1 MLCSSGWRP
10 CRARAIPAR
19 WLAVGAERGQQKWLR
34 LRLVEHLSAHGG
46 AKELVCVCVTNLCVT
61 NLCVTKMCVCVKEKL
76 HGREMC
82 VKDCVCVT
90 KLCERDVCV
99 CEKKLCAKELCV
111 TKLRAKESV

>member
-46 AKELVCVCVTNLCVT
+46 AKELVCVCV
-61 NLCVTKMCVCVKEKL
+61 CVC
-76 HGREMC
+76 
-82 VKDCVCVT
+82 DQFVCD
-90 KLCERDVCV
+90 KDVCV
-99 CEKKLCAKELCV
+99 
-111 TKLRAKESV
+111 

>member
-46 AKELVCVCVTNLCVT
+46 AKELVCVCDQF
-61 NLCVTKMCVCVKEKL
+61 VCDK
-76 HGREMC
+76 
-82 VKDCVCVT
+82 
-90 KLCERDVCV
+90 DVCV
-99 CEKKLCAKELCV
+99 
-111 TKLRAKESV
+111 